1 MSIIDIRGQI
11 LSGATPEAAIDYS
24 DAVSQF
30 AMFSG
35 DPVAAADGLIAR
47 EPGLV
52 MAHALKAWLHLLS
65 GEPAGLPTARAAIES
80 AKVLPATVQERG
92 HLAALEHL
100 ASGRLHEASR
110 VIEDV
115 AVEQPLDLL
124 ALVAGHQLD
133 FFTGNARMLR
143 DRIARALPAWSK
155 GAPGRH
161 SALAMYAFGLEEN
174 GQYALAERN
183 GRIAI
188 TDEPRD
194 GWARHAVAHVLEME
208 GRHDEGIAFMRED
221 LPSWTTN
228 SFLAVH
234 NWWHLALYHLELGQ
248 IDEVL
253 DLVDGPITSIVQPQM
268 LDLIDASAML
278 WRLHLRGVELGQRW
292 HILARRFE
300 AVWIAGGYAFNDL
313 HAIMAFIGAG
323 RRDLVE
329 NTLQTQAFA
338 TLSAGDNAAFAQDV
352 GYPLMMAFA
361 AFGEGRYG
369 DAVCLIRPVR
379 GIAGRFGGSNAQR
392 DVIDLTLIEAAFR
405 AGDRSLA
412 RALAA
417 ERVAA
422 KHESPLAKLF
432 ARRAGIQECG
442 DCRTGACA
450 KSKAA

>member
-1 MSIIDIRGQI
+1 MSITDIRGQI
-11 LSGATPEAAIDYS
+11 LSGATPEAAIGYS

-35 DPVAAADGLIAR
+35 DPIAAADRLIER

-52 MAHALKAWLHLLS
+52 MAHALRAWLYLLG
-65 GEPAGLPTARAAIES
+65 GEPAGRPAAHAAIES
-80 AKVLPATVQERG
+80 ARVLPATLQERG
-92 HLAALEHL
+92 HLAALGHL

-115 AVEQPLDLL
+115 AIEQPLDLL
-124 ALVAGHQLD
+124 ALIAGHQLD

-155 GAPGRH
+155 GVPGRH

-174 GQYALAERN
+174 GQYGLAEQN

-188 TDEPRD
+188 SDEPRD

-253 DLVDGPITSIVQPQM
+253 ELVDGPITSIAEPQL

-278 WRLHLRGVELGQRW
+278 WRLHLRGVELSQRW
-292 HILARRFE
+292 HVLARRFE
-300 AVWIAGGYAFNDL
+300 AIWGAGGYAFNDL

-329 NTLQTQAFA
+329 NTLQQQAFA
-338 TLSAGDNAAFAQDV
+338 MLSASDNAGFAGDV
-352 GYPLMMAFA
+352 GYPLMKAFA

-369 DAVCLIRPVR
+369 EAVRLIRPVR
-379 GIAGRFGGSNAQR
+379 SIAARFGGSNAQR
-392 DVIDLTLIEAAFR
+392 DIIDLTLIEAAFR
-405 AGDRSLA
+405 AGDRPLA

-422 KHESPLAKLF
+422 KHESPLAQLF
-432 ARRAGIQECG
+432 ARRAGTQECG
-442 DCRTGACA
+442 DCRTVACA